1 MGQAFL
7 QRLCALVDSM
17 DTISSVTR
25 WFCVWCNTHY
35 QGEKHCKTCKTGIY
49 SISHGDWCWNYNQ
62 KENASEISDHTVTR
76 INHHHQTAFTPS

>member
-35 QGEKHCKTCKTGIY
+35 QG
-49 SISHGDWCWNYNQ
+49 
-62 KENASEISDHTVTR
+62 
-76 INHHHQTAFTPS
+76 